1 MLRCKCEMSDNQRQT
16 RKRGMKMNANATE
29 TTICGKRIQHDNSG
43 VGHNWRNID
52 ASDIPH
58 DVIDEIEGEMIDG
71 KRTTCSDFVG
81 SNGLHYRW

>member
-1 MLRCKCEMSDNQRQT
+1 MTTN
-16 RKRGMKMNANATE
+16 E

-52 ASDIPH
+52 ANDIPAG
-58 DVIDEIEGEMIDG
+58 IREEIEGEIIDG
-71 KRTTCSDFVG
+71 KQDTCEKFVG